1 MEGVETLG
9 EHWLK
14 CCRSISC
21 GGQAAVSAAGSCGPA
36 LWTLSRPTIA
46 CRGSSFFTKLVLM
59 DYGGPWLGSGPRVV
73 CRRAHVGQRGRSSSC
88 LFQATQGLKQGCS
101 LSPTLFS
108 LFITD

>member
-21 GGQAAVSAAGSCGPA
+21 SGQAAVSAAGSCGPA

-59 DYGGPWLGSGPRVV
+59 DYGGPWLAVV
-73 CRRAHVGQRGRSSSC
+73 RALYADVPMSVNEVGVSSC